1 MWPLVR
7 LIRATWL
14 FGRIFLSYML
24 QLGLGRVV
32 GRKRVAG
39 RWRGLHR
46 ANARRLYRGI
56 IRLRGVYIKLGQVLS
71 IMGTFLPRA
80 YAEELE
86 GLQDQVPP
94 HPFDEMERTF
104 VASLGKRPRDV
115 FREFDP
121 KPLAAASLGQVHRAT
136 LVSGEDVAVK
146 ILYPN
151 VATVI
156 QVDLRVL
163 GWVMKVYKRF
173 LPIKQIE
180 RVSDQIR
187 DLLTRETDYV
197 HEARCLERMARSFES
212 DPDILFPRVHW
223 ELTTDRV
230 LTMSFMPG
238 IKISQREQLVAAGID
253 PEATARR
260 LVEAFYKQLFVDRFF
275 HADPHPGNFLV
286 QKTADGK
293 PRIVMLDFG
302 AATET
307 RPNLLDGMLEFLR
320 GMFGRDD
327 AMVLRGI
334 ETMGF
339 VAPGG
344 DRTLLERSV
353 KHYFQKLLSLDIQDF
368 GKIKPSDAA
377 RLVDPGV
384 KREDLRGLLKSVEY
398 PEGWFFV
405 ERAIVILFGLCAQLA
420 PRMNAIAVGFPY
432 VMSLLAARPP
442 APAPVQSSV

>member
-1 MWPLVR
+1 MWALVR
-7 LIRATWL
+7 LLRASWL
-14 FGRIFLSYML
+14 FGRIFLSYVFQLAL
-24 QLGLGRVV
+24 QKIV
-32 GRKRVAG
+32 GRKRLID
-39 RWRGLHR
+39 RWRRLHR
-46 ANARRLYRGI
+46 KNAKRLYRGI

-94 HPFDEMERTF
+94 HPVDEMERTF
-104 VASLGKRPRDV
+104 RASLGKRPSEV
-115 FREFDP
+115 FQAFDR

-136 LVSGEDVAVK
+136 LAGGEEVAVK

-156 QVDLRVL
+156 AIDMRVL
-163 GWVMKVYKRF
+163 GWAVKVYKRF
-173 LPIKQIE
+173 MPIKQIE
-180 RVSDQIR
+180 RVADQIR
-187 DLLTRETDYV
+187 DLLTRETNYL
-197 HEARCLERMARSFES
+197 HEAACLERMAANFTA
-212 DPDILFPRVHW
+212 DADILFPAVHR
-223 ELTTDRV
+223 ELTTDQV

-238 IKISQREQLVAAGID
+238 IKISNVAALAAEGID

-286 QKTADGK
+286 QKGPDGK

-307 RPNLLDGMLEFLR
+307 RANHVDGMLEFLR

-327 AMVLRGI
+327 SLVLKGI

-344 DRTLLERSV
+344 DRALLEKSV
-353 KHYFQKLLSLDIQDF
+353 KHYFEKLLSLNIQDF
-368 GKIKPSDAA
+368 GKIKPADAA

-384 KREDLRGLLKSVEY
+384 KREELRGLLKSVEY
-398 PEGWFFV
+398 PEGWFFI

-432 VMSLLAARPP
+432 VMRALAAQPQP
-442 APAPVQSSV
+442 QAQVQA